1 MGRPNR
7 FLLPGMPQL
16 LRQRGHNRLPCFLE
30 GADYEYFMETLR
42 TSAEMAETSI
52 HAAVL
57 LPHAYWVLARPGTP
71 DGIGRMIQRTGRC
84 YVRFCN
90 RKYRREGTLWAGRY
104 QACLVEPSDEA
115 MGNCLQY
122 LRETPERSG
131 LTAAG
136 TPWPWSY
143 FDEDLPAVSASP
155 LDADGYRHVTTV
167 LRMGLVLGSNAF
179 CEKVA
184 TESGLKT
191 TPGVRGRPR
200 KSH

>member
-1 MGRPNR
+1 M
-7 FLLPGMPQL
+7 LPGIPQL
-16 LRQRGHNRLPCFLE
+16 LSQRGHNRLPCFLE
-30 GADYEYFMETLR
+30 GADYEFFLETLQA
-42 TSAEMAETSI
+42 SAEMAENTL

-57 LPHAYWVLARPGTP
+57 LPQAYWVLASPGTP

-115 MGNCLQY
+115 MDQCMKY
-122 LRETPERSG
+122 LVETPERSG
-131 LTAAG
+131 VTAAG
-136 TPWPWSY
+136 ALWPWAYYQNDPPSPAAPRLDDDSY
-143 FDEDLPAVSASP
+143 
-155 LDADGYRHVTTV
+155 RQVTRI
-167 LRMGLVLGSNAF
+167 LRMGLVLGSEAF
-179 CEKVA
+179 CDRIAV
-184 TESGLKT
+184 ESGLRT